1 MFGRSLQSR
10 LDALEAQLHAERD
23 RTQDLETRLQVLQ
36 AENVELRSH
45 LDTVQHNLTMH
56 LDRRLDW
63 AIAHTAE
70 TSFAAKHHI
79 ACREKGFL
87 YCFIPKNACSLFKT
101 VAARYAADF
110 AEPVRAAIIRQDF
123 VRIHRYTMALLA
135 TSEDLRNSHLFRFVV
150 LRNPLGRAVSAYH
163 NKFVQN
169 EARDFFCR
177 QVIKQALNL
186 EQPVKDIDP
195 NLNITF
201 HEFVRYLYRTRSFE
215 LNEHWRP
222 QVDFLLFDHYDAYLP
237 FENLATALP
246 ALEARLKISIPRIN
260 PMQNSVGY
268 RSIHVQ
274 EPWHLSPSDLLQI
287 QEQEGGLPTVDQMLN
302 PTLIEMLR
310 YRYQAD
316 FDLYAQQFG
325 EATLESL
332 AAPTELIPTN

>member
-10 LDALEAQLHAERD
+10 LDALEAQLQTERH
-23 RTQDLETRLQVLQ
+23 RTQDLETRLQALQ

-45 LDTVQHNLTMH
+45 LDTVKQDVKQDLITH

-79 ACREKGFL
+79 ACREKSFL

-123 VRIHRYTMALLA
+123 VRIHRHTSDLLA
-135 TSEDLRNSHLFRFVV
+135 THEDLRNPNLFRFVV
-150 LRNPLGRAVSAYH
+150 LRNPFGRVVSAYH

-169 EARDFFCR
+169 GARDFFCR
-177 QVIKQALNL
+177 QVIQQALNL
-186 EQPVKDIDP
+186 EQSASDIDP
-195 NLNITF
+195 SINITF
-201 HEFVRYLYRTRSFE
+201 YEFVRYLYQTRSFE

-237 FENLATALP
+237 FEDLASALP
-246 ALEARLKISIPRIN
+246 ALEDRLKVSIPRIN
-260 PMQNSVGY
+260 PMQNSVEY
-268 RSIHVQ
+268 RSIAVQ
-274 EPWHLSPSDLLQI
+274 EPWHLSPSDLLEI
-287 QEQEGGLPTVDQMLN
+287 QEKEGGLPTFEQMLN
-302 PTLIEMLR
+302 PTLIDMLH

-316 FDLYAQQFG
+316 FDLYTQQFG
-325 EATLESL
+325 KENLDLLHVST
-332 AAPTELIPTN
+332 